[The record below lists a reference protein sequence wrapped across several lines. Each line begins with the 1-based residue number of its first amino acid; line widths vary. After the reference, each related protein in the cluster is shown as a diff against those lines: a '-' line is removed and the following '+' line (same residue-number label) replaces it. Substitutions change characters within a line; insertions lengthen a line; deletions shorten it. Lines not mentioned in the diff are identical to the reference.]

1 MVEFKKHLK
10 KIGTFG
16 LFQRFND
23 FRLFFTSY
31 KLLKLKEEQFKF
43 LRLDSRA
50 EFATEIPI

>member
-10 KIGTFG
+10 NIGTFG

-23 FRLFFTSY
+23 FRLFFTW
-31 KLLKLKEEQFKF
+31 LLKLKEEQFKF